1 MINLSNEEALTMAKA
16 KKVKQ
21 LSFMMPDRAG
31 LLSEV
36 TTALA
41 GAKVNINAICAY
53 GMQGEANFMFTTDS
67 NAKAK
72 KALAPLGA
80 EIKEYDVFA
89 VEMPNKPGEL
99 QKVAK
104 KIADAGI
111 NIIYMYGTTT
121 AGRSATCIFTT
132 SDDAKAIKLINRS

>member
-1 MINLSNEEALTMAKA
+1 MAKA
-16 KKVKQ
+16 KRVKQ
-21 LSFMMPDRAG
+21 LSFMMPDRAR

-36 TTALA
+36 TAALA
-41 GAKVNINAICAY
+41 GAKVNISNICAY
-53 GMQGEANFMFTTDS
+53 GMQGEANFMLTADS

-72 KALAPLGA
+72 KALAPLGV
-80 EIKEYDVFA
+80 EIKEYDVFV

-111 NIIYMYGTTT
+111 NVIYMYGTTVS
-121 AGRSATCIFTT
+121 GKSATCVFTT
-132 SDDAKAIKLINRS
+132 SDDTKALKLINK

>member
-1 MINLSNEEALTMAKA
+1 MAKA

-41 GAKVNINAICAY
+41 DAKVNINAICAY
-53 GMQGEANFMFTTDS
+53 GMQGEANFMFTTNS

-80 EIKEYDVFA
+80 EIKEGDVIS
-89 VEMPNKPGEL
+89 VEMSNKPGEL
-99 QKVAK
+99 KKMAK
-104 KIADAGI
+104 KISDAGI
-111 NIIYMYGTTT
+111 NILYLYGTTT
-121 AGRSATCIFTT
+121 AGRTATSILVT
-132 SDDAKAIKLINRS
+132 SDDALAIKSINRK

>member
-1 MINLSNEEALTMAKA
+1 MAKA
-16 KKVKQ
+16 KRVKQ

-36 TTALA
+36 TTALT
-41 GAKVNINAICAY
+41 GAKVNISNICAY
-53 GMQGEANFMFTTDS
+53 NMQGEANFMLTADS
-67 NAKAK
+67 NAKAR
-72 KALAPLGA
+72 KALAPLGV
-80 EIKEYDVFA
+80 EIKEYDVFV

-111 NIIYMYGTTT
+111 NIIYMYGTTGS
-121 AGRSATCIFTT
+121 GRSVTGVFTT
-132 SDDAKAIKLINRS
+132 SDDAKAVKLINK

>member
-1 MINLSNEEALTMAKA
+1 MTKA

-41 GAKVNINAICAY
+41 GAKVNIKAVCAY
-53 GMQGEANFMFTTDS
+53 GMQNEATFMLTSDS

-72 KALAPLGA
+72 KALAPLGVV
-80 EIKEYDVFA
+80 ELKEEDVFA
-89 VEMPNKPGEL
+89 VEMTNKPGEL

-111 NIIYMYGTTT
+111 NIIYMYGTTN
-121 AGRSATCIFTT
+121 AGRSATCVFAT
-132 SDDAKAIKLINRS
+132 SDDGQAIKLINKK

>member
-1 MINLSNEEALTMAKA
+1 MAKA

-41 GAKVNINAICAY
+41 NKKVNISAICAY

-72 KALAPLGA
+72 KALAPLGI
-80 EIKEYDVFA
+80 EIKEDDVCS
-89 VEMPNKPGEL
+89 VELTNKPGEL

-104 KIADAGI
+104 KLADAGI
-111 NIIYMYGTTT
+111 NIIYMYGTTA
-121 AGRSATCIFTT
+121 AGRSATGVFTT
-132 SDDAKAIKLINRS
+132 SDDAQAIKLINKK

>member
-1 MINLSNEEALTMAKA
+1 MAKA
-16 KKVKQ
+16 KRVKQ

-36 TTALA
+36 TTNLA
-41 GAKVNINAICAY
+41 GAKVNISNICAY
-53 GMQGEANFMFTTDS
+53 GMQGEANFMLTADS

-72 KALAPLGA
+72 KALAPLGV
-80 EIKEYDVFA
+80 EIKEYDVCV
-89 VEMPNKPGEL
+89 VEMQNKPGEL

-111 NIIYMYGTTT
+111 NIIYMYGTTVS
-121 AGRSATCIFTT
+121 GRSATAIFTT
-132 SDDAKAIKLINRS
+132 SDDAKAMKLINK

>member
-1 MINLSNEEALTMAKA
+1 MAKA
-16 KKVKQ
+16 KRVKQ

-31 LLSEV
+31 LLLEV

-41 GAKVNINAICAY
+41 DTKVNISNICAY
-53 GMQGEANFMFTTDS
+53 NMQGEANFMLTADS

-72 KALAPLGA
+72 KALAPLGV
-80 EIKEYDVFA
+80 EIKEYDVFV

-111 NIIYMYGTTT
+111 NIIYLYGTTGS
-121 AGRSATCIFTT
+121 GRSVTGVFTT
-132 SDDAKAIKLINRS
+132 SDDAKAVKLINK

>member
-1 MINLSNEEALTMAKA
+1 MAKA
-16 KKVKQ
+16 KRVKQ
-21 LSFMMPDRAG
+21 LSFMMADRAG

-41 GAKVNINAICAY
+41 DAKVNISNICAY
-53 GMQGEANFMFTTDS
+53 NMQGEANFMLTADS

-72 KALAPLGA
+72 KALAPLGV
-80 EIKEYDVFA
+80 EIKEYDVFV

-111 NIIYMYGTTT
+111 NIIYLYGTTGS
-121 AGRSATCIFTT
+121 GRSVTGVFTT
-132 SDDAKAIKLINRS
+132 SDDAKAVKLINK

>member
-1 MINLSNEEALTMAKA
+1 MTKA
-16 KKVKQ
+16 KRVKQ

-31 LLSEV
+31 RLSEI

-41 GAKVNINAICAY
+41 GAKVNVSNICAY
-53 GMQGEANFMFTTDS
+53 SMQGEANFMLTADS

-72 KALAPLGA
+72 KALASLGV
-80 EIKEYDVFA
+80 EIKEYDVIV

-99 QKVAK
+99 QKVAR

-111 NIIYMYGTTT
+111 NIIYMYGTTVS
-121 AGRSATCIFTT
+121 GRSATCVITT
-132 SDDAKAIKLINRS
+132 SDNAKAVKLINK

>member
-1 MINLSNEEALTMAKA
+1 MTKA

-31 LLSEV
+31 LLSEI
-36 TTALA
+36 TTALGA
-41 GAKVNINAICAY
+41 AKVNINAICAY
-53 GMQGEANFMFTTDS
+53 GMQNEATFMLTADS
-67 NAKAK
+67 IAKAK
-72 KALAPLGA
+72 KALAPLGVS
-80 EIKEYDVFA
+80 ELKENDVFA
-89 VEMPNKPGEL
+89 VEMTNKPGEL

-121 AGRSATCIFTT
+121 AGRSATCVFAT
-132 SDDAKAIKLINRS
+132 SDDAQAIKSINRP